1 MFKRVPPLSRSW
13 NGRFSS
19 KEMWLVGT
27 ENIHHDHLCKS
38 QIQSIPVIPVG
49 HNWITA
55 CENWTCGRILTV
67 LSSWPEKVRT
77 QMIMKDEVHLFVP
90 GMRYLLLKLKFC
102 RSWSSQRMLFFSLPR
117 TRIACFRHELCQG
130 EEWEALSEIIKY
142 WLFANT
148 CGAAMF
154 KARPSFLHFCFCHA
168 RIQSF

>member
-13 NGRFSS
+13 NGRFPS
-19 KEMWLVGT
+19 KEVWLVGT

-90 GMRYLLLKLKFC
+90 GMRYLLVKLKFC
-102 RSWSSQRMLFFSLPR
+102 CSWNLQRMLFVFPSKNKNCMLSAR
-117 TRIACFRHELCQG
+117 TLLRRRMRGFVRDNKILIAC
-130 EEWEALSEIIKY
+130 
-142 WLFANT
+142 
-148 CGAAMF
+148 
-154 KARPSFLHFCFCHA
+154 
-168 RIQSF
+168 